1 MNGGRPEMGYDY
13 GITWVGLQWVLSRFR
28 YWIKWNILVCRRVF
42 SNNLERIIYRSFIA
56 LQIYIIFVYRKFSW
70 QYFLLLAIR

>member
-42 SNNLERIIYRSFIA
+42 SNNLERIIYRSFIVNKRWFFH
-56 LQIYIIFVYRKFSW
+56 IKMSFGETVFVY
-70 QYFLLLAIR
+70 L

>member
-42 SNNLERIIYRSFIA
+42 SNNLERIIYRSFIDINK
-56 LQIYIIFVYRKFSW
+56 IYSLIKSANP
-70 QYFLLLAIR
+70 QSSNCE

>member
-1 MNGGRPEMGYDY
+1 MGYDY

-42 SNNLERIIYRSFIA
+42 SNNLERIIYRSFIDINK
-56 LQIYIIFVYRKFSW
+56 IYSLIKSANP
-70 QYFLLLAIR
+70 QSSNCE